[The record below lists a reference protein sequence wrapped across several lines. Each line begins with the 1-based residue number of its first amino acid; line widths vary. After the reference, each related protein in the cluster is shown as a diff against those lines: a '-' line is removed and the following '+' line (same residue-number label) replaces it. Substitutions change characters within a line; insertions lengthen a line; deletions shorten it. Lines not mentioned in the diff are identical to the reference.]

1 MNLKAIFLALSVFV
15 LVQVLSACGSG
26 IAALAPSTPTATAMP
41 TPTVDPLEAAK
52 IVQAFWDALE
62 AGDVGTAMSYVHE
75 EAVCAGHCYFTGKRA
90 FHYYLLGY
98 VQAGH
103 VTKISDVKNVGSI
116 VTYSWEV
123 YRLGNFLESGDG
135 NEVMHIEDGKIIY
148 WENQHH

>member
-1 MNLKAIFLALSVFV
+1 MNIKAIIFVLSV
-15 LVQVLSACGSG
+15 LILTQVLSACAGS
-26 IAALAPSTPTATAMP
+26 ILPAAPPTATAMP
-41 TPTVDPLEAAK
+41 TPTLDPLQAAK

-62 AGDVGTAMSYVHE
+62 AGDVAAAMAYVDDD
-75 EAVCAGHCYFTGKRA
+75 AVCAGRCYFKGKRA

-123 YRLGNFLESGDG
+123 NRWGNFVESGDG
-135 NEVMHIEDGKIIY
+135 NEVMHIEDGKIVY

>member
-1 MNLKAIFLALSVFV
+1 MNIKVIIFILSV
-15 LVQVLSACGSG
+15 LILTQVLSACTGS
-26 IAALAPSTPTATAMP
+26 ILPAAPSTATAMP
-41 TPTVDPLEAAK
+41 TPTTDPLQSAK

-62 AGDVGTAMSYVHE
+62 AGDVETAMAYVDD
-75 EAVCAGHCYFTGKRA
+75 EAVCAGRCYFTGKTA

-98 VQAGH
+98 VKAGH

-123 YRLGNFLESGDG
+123 YRRGNFLESGDG
-135 NEVMHIEDGKIIY
+135 NEVMHIEDGKIVY